1 MYHVLQNLVAAP
13 AKYEPI
19 QPWKCFPKGTNIST
33 KKHVR
38 SKFKKH
44 VTQHFAANFCSKFS
58 QDIAEYEQLL
68 KLGLN
73 NFVKTIK
80 WMTGTRSKNK
90 RTFNVSCL
98 ATYILRLILTYWKG
112 KLFKAMSCQ
121 EYWNGFHYCFS
132 VKGLKGE
139 KHISL

>member
-1 MYHVLQNLVAAP
+1 MHPFNP
-13 AKYEPI
+13 E
-19 QPWKCFPKGTNIST
+19 KCFPKSTSIST

-58 QDIAEYEQLL
+58 QDIAEYVQLL

-73 NFVKTIK
+73 NFVKTIN

-90 RTFNVSCL
+90 RIFIVSCL
-98 ATYILRLILTYWKG
+98 ASYIFRLNLTYWKG
-112 KLFKAMSCQ
+112 KLFKPCHVKSTGT
-121 EYWNGFHYCFS
+121 GFIIAFP
-132 VKGLKGE
+132 LKA
-139 KHISL
+139 